1 MDEYG
6 KFSETENRTIPWM
19 KGTYSGRLQG
29 GIPSG
34 RGQLQLPDGAGYS
47 GEWLNGK
54 PHGEGTI
61 HYKSGGSFYGE
72 FRDGRQRGYGIYTKP
87 DGTAVRGYWEEGK
100 FVMTGDAEKLARQ
113 PQRDPHAQQPLTA
126 QPTLPS
132 VLQDDDLDPA
142 WLISQPAAESARFV
156 ETFDYP
162 DQKKT
167 LPNIR
172 QGNPAIAVDQLSH
185 WYGSLHAV
193 KEISFEVY
201 PGEIL
206 GFLGPNG
213 AGKSTTIKVLTGQ
226 LPLKGGA
233 AQILGREVGRDDP
246 EIQSQIGVSFEEK
259 NLYLEMTALEN
270 LDFFASLF
278 GIKNP
283 GSLEALQ
290 RVGLADRA
298 RDRVANYSK
307 GMRQRLMIARA
318 FINKPRVLF
327 LDEPTDGLD
336 PATATAIRK
345 TIREEADRG
354 AAVLLTTHNMFE
366 ADELSDRVAFIN
378 EGVIV
383 AIDTAENLKLQYG
396 KRAVRVRLREGDGV
410 REEELPL
417 DGESSSARLSELAAS
432 PNLLTI
438 HTEEATLEAIFIHLT
453 GRGLV

>member
-1 MDEYG
+1 MDEFG
-6 KFSETENRTIPWM
+6 KVFEAESRTIPWM
-19 KGTYSGRLQG
+19 RGTYSGQLQG
-29 GIPSG
+29 GVPSG
-34 RGQLQLPDGAGYS
+34 SGRLQLPDGAGYA
-47 GEWLNGK
+47 GEWLDGK
-54 PHGEGTI
+54 PHGAGTI
-61 HYKSGGSFYGE
+61 YYASGGSYHGE
-72 FRDGRQRGYGIYTKP
+72 FRDGRQHGYGTYTKP
-87 DGTAVRGYWEEGK
+87 DGTAVRGYWEKGQYIK
-100 FVMTGDAEKLARQ
+100 AGDLEKQ
-113 PQRDPHAQQPLTA
+113 PVRA
-126 QPTLPS
+126 
-132 VLQDDDLDPA
+132 
-142 WLISQPAAESARFV
+142 SQP
-156 ETFDYP
+156 
-162 DQKKT
+162 DQVKSVPK
-167 LPNIR
+167 IR
-172 QGNPAIAVDQLSH
+172 QGAPAIVVDQLSH
-185 WYGSLHAV
+185 WYGKLQAV
-193 KEISFEVY
+193 NEISFEVF

-233 AQILGREVGRDDP
+233 AQILGRDVGRDDP

-298 RDRVANYSK
+298 KDRVANYSK

-336 PATATAIRK
+336 PVTATAIRK
-345 TIREEADRG
+345 TIKEEADRG
-354 AAVLLTTHNMFE
+354 SAVLLTTHNMFE

-378 EGVIV
+378 EGKIV
-383 AIDTAENLKLQYG
+383 AIDTAENLKLKYG
-396 KRAVRVRLREGDGV
+396 KRAVRVRLRDGNGV

-417 DGESSSARLSELAAS
+417 DGERSSARLSELAAS
-432 PNLLTI
+432 PDLMTI

-453 GRGLV
+453 GRRLV